1 MMHIDE
7 VLRKIEKM
15 NSVVEKL
22 DYVYRVFS
30 LIEEKE
36 KAEKLIN
43 ELKAQLSSE
52 RATFVPRVKLSEP
65 KFEIGKGSLEDKMVS
80 SEEKK
85 TVENLAFKLD
95 VGVKLWE
102 DGEFSVIPNQNYKN
116 SDKYEANYKPPE
128 RIEGFK
134 FKKYKLD

>member
-1 MMHIDE
+1 MHIDE

-95 VGVKLWE
+95 VGVKLWK
-102 DGEFSVIPNQNYKN
+102 DGEFSVISNQNYK
-116 SDKYEANYKPPE
+116 SLDKYEANYKPPE